1 LKDKHSKQ
9 NMMVVS
15 PGTLYVVAT
24 PIGHRDD
31 ITLRALKILGQVDLI
46 AAEDTRK
53 TRRFLELHGIN
64 ASFISYHE
72 HNEQDRAPQIL
83 KKLQTGT
90 SIALVSNAGT
100 PTVSDPGYRL
110 IKSAAKNN
118 VTIVPVPGVSAA
130 AAALSVAGLPTDAF
144 TFAGFLPKKKGK
156 RLKLLAQLAQEP
168 RTLIFYESPKRI
180 LTLIN
185 EIIDTMGDRY
195 GVMAREMTKL
205 HEEFIRDQLSEI
217 LAALKGRSAIKG
229 ECTLLVSG
237 WDDNRAVEWE
247 SVQNEIK
254 DQLQSSTEP
263 ISKVV
268 KKISQKY
275 GLPKNKVYQEALVIR
290 RPRTDDGGRKT
301 EDPALPVGLAAADRR
316 QMIEKSED
324 KE

>member
-1 LKDKHSKQ
+1 MPLNLPTHNSGKP
-9 NMMVVS
+9 VS

-31 ITLRALKILGQVDLI
+31 LTLRALKILGQVDLI

-53 TRRFLELHGIN
+53 TRRFLELHGIKG
-64 ASFISYHE
+64 SFISYHE
-72 HNEQDRAPQIL
+72 HNEKERTPQIL
-83 KKLQTGT
+83 KKLQTGV

-100 PTVSDPGYRL
+100 PTISDPGYRL
-110 IKSAAKNN
+110 IKSAAGHG

-130 AAALSVAGLPTDAF
+130 ATALSVAGLPTDAF

-156 RLKLLAQLAQEP
+156 RLKLLDQLAQEP

-185 EIIDTMGDRY
+185 EIIDIMGDRF
-195 GVMAREMTKL
+195 GVLAREMTKL

-217 LAALKGRSAIKG
+217 LAILKRRSAIKG

-247 SVQNEIK
+247 SVENEIK
-254 DQLQSSTEP
+254 EEMQSSTEP
-263 ISKVV
+263 VSKLV
-268 KKISQKY
+268 KRISQKY
-275 GLPKNKVYQEALVIR
+275 GLPKNKVYQEALDVR
-290 RPRTDDGGRKT
+290 RQRT
-301 EDPALPVGLAAADRR
+301 EDR
-316 QMIEKSED
+316 K
-324 KE
+324 

>member
-1 LKDKHSKQ
+1 MPLNLPTHNSGKP
-9 NMMVVS
+9 VS

-31 ITLRALKILGQVDLI
+31 LTLRALKILGQVDLI

-53 TRRFLELHGIN
+53 TRRFLELHGIKG
-64 ASFISYHE
+64 SFISYHE
-72 HNEQDRAPQIL
+72 HNEKERTPQIL
-83 KKLQTGT
+83 KKLQTGV

-110 IKSAAKNN
+110 IKSAAGHG

-130 AAALSVAGLPTDAF
+130 ATALSVAGLPTDAF

-156 RLKLLAQLAQEP
+156 RLKLLDQLAQEP

-180 LTLIN
+180 LTLIS
-185 EIIDTMGDRY
+185 EIIDTMGDRF
-195 GVMAREMTKL
+195 GVLAREMTKL

-217 LAALKGRSAIKG
+217 LAILKRRSAIKG

-247 SVQNEIK
+247 SVENEIK
-254 DQLQSSTEP
+254 EEMQSSTEP
-263 ISKVV
+263 VSKLV
-268 KKISQKY
+268 KRISQKY
-275 GLPKNKVYQEALVIR
+275 GLPKNKVYQEALDVR
-290 RPRTDDGGRKT
+290 RQRT
-301 EDPALPVGLAAADRR
+301 EDR
-316 QMIEKSED
+316 
-324 KE
+324 

>member
-1 LKDKHSKQ
+1 ML
-9 NMMVVS
+9 VVS

-31 ITLRALKILGQVDLI
+31 ITLRALKILDQVDLI

-64 ASFISYHE
+64 GSFISYHE
-72 HNEQDRAPQIL
+72 HNENERAPQIL
-83 KKLQTGT
+83 TKLQNGA

-100 PTVSDPGYRL
+100 PTMSDPGYRL
-110 IKSAAKNN
+110 IKSAAGND

-130 AAALSVAGLPTDAF
+130 ATALSVAGLPTDAF

-156 RLKLLAQLAQEP
+156 RLKQLDELAQEP

-205 HEEFIRDQLSEI
+205 HEEFIRGRLSEI
-217 LAALKGRSAIKG
+217 LEILETRSGIKG
-229 ECTLLVSG
+229 ECTLLVTG
-237 WDDNRAVEWE
+237 WDKSHTAGGETVKNEIQDQLKSSKE
-247 SVQNEIK
+247 SVSM
-254 DQLQSSTEP
+254 L
-263 ISKVV
+263 V

-275 GLPKNKVYQEALVIR
+275 GISKNKVYQEALEI
-290 RPRTDDGGRKT
+290 
-301 EDPALPVGLAAADRR
+301 RR
-316 QMIEKSED
+316 QMTED
-324 KE
+324 RGQKY

>member
-1 LKDKHSKQ
+1 MPSNSPTHDSSKL
-9 NMMVVS
+9 VS

-31 ITLRALKILGQVDLI
+31 ITLRALTILGQVDLI

-64 ASFISYHE
+64 GSFISYHE
-72 HNEQDRAPQIL
+72 HNERDRAPQIL

-110 IKSAAKNN
+110 IESAAKNG
-118 VTIVPVPGVSAA
+118 VAIVPVPGVSAA
-130 AAALSVAGLPTDAF
+130 AAALSVAGLPTDVF

-156 RLKLLAQLAQEP
+156 RLKLLDQLAQEP

-180 LTLIN
+180 LTLIS

-195 GVMAREMTKL
+195 GVLAREMTKL
-205 HEEFIRDQLSEI
+205 HEEFIRDRLSEI
-217 LAALKGRSAIKG
+217 LAILKERSAIKG

-237 WDDNRAVEWE
+237 WDDNRALEWE
-247 SVQNEIK
+247 SVKAEIRNNLETK
-254 DQLQSSTEP
+254 SESVS
-263 ISKVV
+263 IVAKN
-268 KKISQKY
+268 ISQKY
-275 GLPKNKVYQEALVIR
+275 GLPKNRVYQEALKIR
-290 RPRTDDGGRKT
+290 G
-301 EDPALPVGLAAADRR
+301 
-316 QMIEKSED
+316 QKSED
-324 KE
+324 R